1 MNITMIKR
9 VTINNFK
16 QVKNILSTAS
26 KCDNEIDVRDIKG
39 SIANAKSILGLMS
52 LDYSKPVT
60 IESESEAALR
70 DVMKTLNS
78 TEVCKSN

>member
-1 MNITMIKR
+1 MIKQ

-16 QVKNILSTAS
+16 QVKSIMSTAS
-26 KCDNEIDVRDIKG
+26 LCDEDIDVVDMKG

-60 IESESEAALR
+60 IKSKNEAVIK
-70 DVMKTLNS
+70 DVITGIAKH
-78 TEVCKSN
+78 